1 MKITILKQ
9 HKRFHVKCCFN
20 QNVHNVIKKY
30 KNRYFNMST
39 GIWYLP
45 ADDFTSFIND
55 LENDANA
62 KQFDIKI
69 IDQATI
75 VYIQTKEDKI
85 HVGFS
90 TFIDDFEKFMIFA
103 GRKYNSKE
111 RQINMDKASI
121 EKVIN
126 LCKDSGYQ
134 VEIKE

>member
-39 GIWYLP
+39 RIWYLP

-90 TFIDDFEKFMIFA
+90 TFIDVE
-103 GRKYNSKE
+103 NPTT
-111 RQINMDKASI
+111 QIIMDKDNM